1 MTSSSIK
8 ILAKSLLILYLQEL
22 GFLAPRAGFSRTL
35 TPRVGLFL
43 AVVESEYI
51 PSKWISSFRLRPS
64 FLMWGSYR
72 HFFYEVPATLRQFS
86 LSVHSMEILAAW

>member
-64 FLMWGSYR
+64 SHVALIVISFMKCQQL
-72 HFFYEVPATLRQFS
+72 
-86 LSVHSMEILAAW
+86 